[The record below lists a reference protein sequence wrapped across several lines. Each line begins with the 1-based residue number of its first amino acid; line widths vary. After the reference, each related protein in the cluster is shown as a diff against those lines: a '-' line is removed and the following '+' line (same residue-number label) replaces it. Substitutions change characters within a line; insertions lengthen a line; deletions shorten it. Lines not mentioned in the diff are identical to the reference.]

1 MLETPMFKRTRKVLT
16 GLTLGAAVG
25 IGAMAT
31 APAPAFAENQI
42 IPSLVYRTGPYAPG
56 GVALADGF
64 ADYFTLI
71 NERDGGIN
79 GVKLQVEECETGYD
93 TDRGVEC
100 YDRTK
105 NEGSGATVYS
115 PWSTGITYALIEK
128 ATADEIPILSM
139 GYGRTSAADGRY
151 FPYVFNF
158 PSTYW
163 NQATAIVQYIANQE
177 GGLDALDGMEFA
189 YVYLD
194 HPYGKEPLPTLEV
207 MAEKFGFSFE
217 RYPVAPASMTEQK
230 SIWLKIR
237 RQRPD
242 YAIMWGW
249 GAMNGTAVREASNIN
264 FPMEKFIGNWWSAGE
279 DAVEAA
285 GDGAVGYKAAT
296 FHGAGD
302 NFPVYDDLKK
312 YVYDTDKYAGN
323 GDQWGRVLY
332 NRGVNNAIVIVEA
345 LRDAQAEHGN
355 RVISGAEM
363 RDALE
368 NLDLTEQEIADLG
381 VTGLVP
387 PIKVTC
393 ANHEGQNPAIMI
405 QQWTGDGYEMVSD
418 WIPAM
423 AELTRPLVEQEAAAY
438 AKEQGI
444 EKRDCS

>member
-1 MLETPMFKRTRKVLT
+1 MLERRKMSITRTALL
-16 GLTLGAAVG
+16 GLAAGAV
-25 IGAMAT
+25 MAT
-31 APAPAFAENQI
+31 SNFVPAPAFAQEQT

-64 ADYFTLI
+64 SDYFTLI

-79 GVKLQVEECETGYD
+79 GVKLDVVECETGYS

-105 NEGSGATVYS
+105 NEGSGATFYS

-128 ATADEIPILSM
+128 ATVDEIPILSM

-158 PSTYW
+158 PATYW
-163 NQATAIVQYIANQE
+163 NQATSIIQHIANLE
-177 GGLDALDGMEFA
+177 GGTDALKGKDIA
-189 YVYLD
+189 YIYLD
-194 HPYGKEPLPTLEV
+194 HPYGKEPIPTLDV
-207 MAEKFGFSFE
+207 MTEKFGFTYAK
-217 RYPVAPASMTEQK
+217 YPVPPASMTEQK
-230 SIWLKIR
+230 SIFLQIR

-242 YAIMWGW
+242 YIVMWGW
-249 GAMNGTAVREASNIN
+249 GAMNGTAVNEAASIK
-264 FPMEKFIGNWWSAGE
+264 FPMDKFIGNWWSAGE

-285 GDGAVGYKAAT
+285 GDGAIGYKAAT

-302 NFPVYDDLKK
+302 DYPVYADLKK
-312 YVYDTDKYAGN
+312 HVFDTDKFAGK

-332 NRGVNNAIVIVEA
+332 NRGMNNAIVAVEA
-345 LRDAQAEHGN
+345 IRAAQEANGKGK
-355 RVISGAEM
+355 VITGAQM

-368 NLDLTEQEIADLG
+368 TLTLTESDLVDLG

-387 PIKVTC
+387 PTQITC
-393 ANHEGQNPAIMI
+393 ANHEGENPAIMI
-405 QQWTGDGYEMVSD
+405 QQWNGSEYEMVTD

-444 EKRDCS
+444 PKRDCS